1 MKEGVTL
8 FCPKCG
14 NQVSKDDN
22 FCASCGHNLKDVKI
36 NITSNK
42 NQSFGDTNK
51 VEKVSQNTRVFNP
64 RSLDAIDTTDE
75 LKNII
80 AEVDRKISKNIKDYE
95 KNNIQAKAAEKEK
108 KSKSKHEETSEKN
121 LNKKEK
127 KSTDKSKNIDSK
139 DFDENIFDDFKDS
152 DSSNKMSQ
160 KELIRRVQEE
170 LKKSNFDEKNIKNT
184 SSEIPKSTQENIKQ
198 SLEDFE
204 EEKSKD
210 APKKFSLKEK
220 WNNFIQED
228 DDEYSIFVDLR
239 DDTKKKEDTRNL
251 EISKSI
257 EDSDRPF
264 ENTLSTP
271 KIDIENAIKEAEEE
285 KSKAHKEK
293 INKTSKINSKKESK
307 EAKDTSKNS
316 VLKEE
321 SKTKKNLKDLFSFGD
336 KGEKPVKDIEKVS
349 SNLEKSL
356 EHNISEKVTKV
367 SHKSEKEIDD
377 FLSSLDKLT
386 GRLSNYIGFLGSK
399 ESKIIIGLGILLNLI
414 MLLIGSGSFK
424 LILIPFL
431 LLKIV
436 FDYFEFYIPLNIA
449 TDRDSIDT
457 SYSEVKKFALI
468 NWIICKGVLF
478 VGFLISPFGGFF
490 KYNMLQ
496 ALTPMP
502 LATLILI
509 GLSLL
514 IGLNLYKENFVS
526 KSKINFVGWYAISFT
541 LFELL
546 FKMIWFI
553 INFIFV
559 TLF

>member
-1 MKEGVTL
+1 M
-8 FCPKCG
+8 
-14 NQVSKDDN
+14 
-22 FCASCGHNLKDVKI
+22 
-36 NITSNK
+36 
-42 NQSFGDTNK
+42 
-51 VEKVSQNTRVFNP
+51 
-64 RSLDAIDTTDE
+64 
-75 LKNII
+75 
-80 AEVDRKISKNIKDYE
+80 
-95 KNNIQAKAAEKEK
+95 
-108 KSKSKHEETSEKN
+108 
-121 LNKKEK
+121 
-127 KSTDKSKNIDSK
+127 
-139 DFDENIFDDFKDS
+139 
-152 DSSNKMSQ
+152 
-160 KELIRRVQEE
+160 
-170 LKKSNFDEKNIKNT
+170 
-184 SSEIPKSTQENIKQ
+184 
-198 SLEDFE
+198 
-204 EEKSKD
+204 
-210 APKKFSLKEK
+210 
-220 WNNFIQED
+220 
-228 DDEYSIFVDLR
+228 
-239 DDTKKKEDTRNL
+239 
-251 EISKSI
+251 
-257 EDSDRPF
+257 
-264 ENTLSTP
+264 
-271 KIDIENAIKEAEEE
+271 
-285 KSKAHKEK
+285 
-293 INKTSKINSKKESK
+293 
-307 EAKDTSKNS
+307 
-316 VLKEE
+316 
-321 SKTKKNLKDLFSFGD
+321 FSFGD

-386 GRLSNYIGFLGSK
+386 GRLSNYIGSLGSK

-431 LLKIV
+431 LLKIA
-436 FDYFEFYIPLNIA
+436 FDYLEFYIPLNIA

-468 NWIICKGVLF
+468 NWIICKCVLF

-514 IGLNLYKENFVS
+514 IGLNLYKENFVAR
-526 KSKINFVGWYAISFT
+526 SKINFVGWYAISFT